1 MYTGLIMFST
11 LRRSLLNETVLS
23 MKGIDK
29 RFMGVHALKG
39 VDFELK
45 AGEIHALVGENGA
58 GKSTMMKVLTGIY
71 EKDSGEIHYQGKLF
85 HPHNPKQALNA
96 GIGIIHQELNMMEHL
111 TVAQNIYIGRETMKG
126 GGLFLDDKG
135 QNKRAA
141 DLLKRLNMNIDPS
154 ETLNRLTVGKQQMVE
169 IAKAVSHDLK
179 VLILDEPT
187 AALTETEI
195 DELFTI
201 MKDLASKGVA
211 MIYISH
217 RMDEIGKI
225 TNRVTVLRDGEYV
238 GTEKTEKITKEDIIN
253 MMVGRVIYEKPK
265 EKSNVRPDAEVVLEV
280 SNLNA
285 GKLVKNVSFKLHK
298 GEILGF
304 AGLMGAGRTETARAI
319 FGADEIQSG
328 TITVKGQPARIADP
342 MDAVAHGIGY
352 LSEDRKR
359 YGLATG
365 LNVVE
370 NSLMAS
376 YDKYESGMFVHAS
389 KTRAITDEYVS
400 KLSIKT
406 PTIDQL
412 LNNLSGGNQQK
423 VVIAKWLINDAEIL
437 IFDEPTRGIDVGAK
451 SEIYTLMNELAA
463 QGKSIIMIS
472 SELSEVLRM
481 SDRIVVMCEGRV
493 TGELDIEG
501 ASQEDIMKFATMRE
515 SL

>member
-1 MYTGLIMFST
+1 M
-11 LRRSLLNETVLS
+11 NETVLS
-23 MKGIDK
+23 MKGIHK
-29 RFMGVHALKG
+29 RFMGVHALKS
-39 VDFELK
+39 VDFELQS
-45 AGEIHALVGENGA
+45 GEIHALVGENGA
-58 GKSTMMKVLTGIY
+58 GKSTLMKVLTGIY
-71 EKDSGEIHYQGKLF
+71 EKDSGEIHFQGKLF
-85 HPHNPKQALNA
+85 HPHNPKQALTA

-111 TVAQNIYIGRETMKG
+111 TVAQNIFIGRESMKG
-126 GGLFLDDKG
+126 GGLFLDDKR
-135 QNKRAA
+135 QKQRAGE
-141 DLLKRLNMNIDPS
+141 LFKRLNMNIDPAD
-154 ETLNRLTVGKQQMVE
+154 TLSQLTVGKQQMVE

-187 AALTETEI
+187 AALTEVEI
-195 DELFTI
+195 EELFTI
-201 MKDLASKGVA
+201 MRDLSSKGVA

-217 RMDEIGKI
+217 RMDEIGRI
-225 TNRVTVLRDGEYV
+225 TDRVTVMRDGEYI
-238 GTEKTEKITKEDIIN
+238 GTSDTEKITKDEIIN

-265 EKSNVRPDAEVVLEV
+265 EKSNVRPDADIVLEV

-285 GKLVKNVSFKLHK
+285 GKLVNNVSFKLRQ

-328 TITVKGQPARIADP
+328 TIKVNGKPIRITDP

-352 LSEDRKR
+352 LPEDRKR

-365 LNVVE
+365 LSVTE
-370 NSLMAS
+370 NALMAS
-376 YDKYESGMFVHAS
+376 YDKYESGIFIHAG
-389 KTRAITDEYVS
+389 KVRAITNEYVN

-406 PTIDQL
+406 PTVDQL
-412 LNNLSGGNQQK
+412 LKNLSGGNQQK

-451 SEIYTLMNELAA
+451 SEIYTLMNELVA
-463 QGKSIIMIS
+463 QGKSVIMIS
-472 SELSEVLRM
+472 SELPEVLRM

-501 ASQEDIMKFATMRE
+501 ASQEDIMKYATMRE
-515 SL
+515 SV